1 MPDSWLRA
9 TGEEGDIRAAERH
22 ARYLN
27 VDPFPEI
34 DSSLLGSPAFLRYI
48 EVTAMVHPFRGWNHK
63 EGEPVT
69 DLVKPASYEMRP
81 GRSFFVYD
89 QTGELREQKL
99 KLEGERAYIRL
110 PANSIT
116 FVSTE
121 ETFRLPNYI
130 AARFNLRIKHVHRG
144 ILLGTGPL
152 IDPGYNQ
159 PILIPLHNLTDEEH
173 FIALDEGLIWVEFTK
188 TWPAPKHAD
197 AYTRWAGRPSFQ
209 PRKNRKGFRDYL
221 FAAGNGRPIR
231 SSITSVKEVARRAEA
246 RVDRFGRSI
255 RNFGLV
261 GIAGLVF
268 TVASLLYPTL
278 ALVFSAN
285 QQSVSLQQQVD
296 ELKRTV
302 LDLRTEMER
311 DRAKSRAG
319 VSASPLPATGAS
331 GG

>member
-1 MPDSWLRA
+1 MAEDWLLEDA
-9 TGEEGDIRAAERH
+9 ETGDDLAAKRH

-27 VDPFPEI
+27 NDPFPEI
-34 DSSLLGSPAFLRYI
+34 EASLLGSAAFLKYI
-48 EVTAMVHPFRGWNHK
+48 QTTAMIHPFRGWDHQEQKPN
-63 EGEPVT
+63 P

-81 GRSFFVYD
+81 GKSFFVYD
-89 QTGELREQKL
+89 QSGELIERELTGSGVK
-99 KLEGERAYIRL
+99 RYIRL

-130 AARFNLRIKHVHRG
+130 AARFNLRIRHVHRG

-188 TWPAPKHAD
+188 TYPAPKHD
-197 AYTRWAGRPSFQ
+197 LYTGPFGQPTFQ

-221 FAAGNGRPIR
+221 FAAANGKPIR
-231 SSITSVKEVARRAEA
+231 SSITGVNAIARRAES
-246 RVDRFGRSI
+246 RVEGFGRSI

-278 ALVFSAN
+278 ALVFDAN
-285 QQSVSLQQQVD
+285 QQNVATQKQID
-296 ELKRTV
+296 ELKHEV
-302 LDLRTEMER
+302 KDLRAELNKAPKPASA
-311 DRAKSRAG
+311 RAILTAPG
-319 VSASPLPATGAS
+319 EGSPET
-331 GG
+331 

>member
-1 MPDSWLRA
+1 MAEDWLREDGK
-9 TGEEGDIRAAERH
+9 TGDDLAAKRH
-22 ARYLN
+22 ACYLN
-27 VDPFPEI
+27 DDPFPEI
-34 DSSLLGSPAFLRYI
+34 ESSLLGSAAFLKYI
-48 EVTAMVHPFRGWNHK
+48 QTTAMIHPFQGWDHQDQKPN
-63 EGEPVT
+63 P

-81 GRSFFVYD
+81 GKSFFVYD
-89 QTGELREQKL
+89 QSGELIERELTSSGAK
-99 KLEGERAYIRL
+99 RYIRL

-188 TWPAPKHAD
+188 TYPAPKHD
-197 AYTRWAGRPSFQ
+197 LYDGHFGRPSFQ

-221 FAAGNGRPIR
+221 FAAANGKPIR
-231 SSITSVKEVARRAEA
+231 SSITGVNAIARRAES
-246 RVDRFGRSI
+246 RVERFGKSI

-278 ALVFSAN
+278 SLIFTAN
-285 QQSVSLQQQVD
+285 QQNVATQQQID
-296 ELKRTV
+296 ELKHEV
-302 LDLRTEMER
+302 KDLRAELDKVRHSVPARPMQTAPGAGSA
-311 DRAKSRAG
+311 DR
-319 VSASPLPATGAS
+319 
-331 GG
+331 